1 MANPAGHFARIVKGS
16 PFFALRKG
24 SNGAYLPAVRENGSQ
39 RMIEQLTRS
48 QIFQDYERA
57 FAQATGLPLSLRP
70 PEVWSFAHGRKRNQ
84 NPFCTLM
91 SSNSRSCAACLQAQ
105 EQTNAAALNGAKT
118 IVCFA
123 GLCDTAVPVRLG
135 GELVG
140 YLQTGQVMLKRPTKD
155 QFART
160 TKQLVEWGLKVDL
173 GKMEDAYFHTKVL
186 TPKEYDAVVRLL
198 TIFSQHLSL
207 VGNQLLVQQSNAE
220 PPAVTQAKAFI
231 QENQSQDLTLGQVS
245 KAVNTSSFYFCKMFK
260 RATGLHFTQYLARVR
275 IEKAKNLLLNPN
287 LRISE
292 IAFEV
297 GFQSL
302 THFNRVFKRLVGQSP
317 TEYRNQLPT
326 S

>member
-1 MANPAGHFARIVKGS
+1 
-16 PFFALRKG
+16 
-24 SNGAYLPAVRENGSQ
+24 
-39 RMIEQLTRS
+39 MIEQLTRS

-57 FAQATGLPLSLRP
+57 FAQATGLPLALRP

-91 SSNSRSCAACLQAQ
+91 SSHSRSCAACLQAQ
-105 EQTNAAALNGAKT
+105 EQTNGAALNGAKT
-118 IVCFA
+118 VICFA

-140 YLQTGQVMLKRPTKD
+140 FLQTGQVMLKQPTKA

-160 TKQLVEWGLKVDL
+160 ARQLLEWGLKVDL
-173 GKMEDAYFHTKVL
+173 GKVEEAYFHTKVL
-186 TPKEYDAVVRLL
+186 KPKEYEAVVRLL
-198 TIFSQHLSL
+198 HTFSQHLSL
-207 VGNQLLVQQSNAE
+207 VGNQLLMQQSHAE
-220 PPAVTQAKAFI
+220 PPAVVIAKQFI
-231 QENQSQDLTLGQVS
+231 QDHQSEDLTLGQVS
-245 KAVNTSSFYFCKMFK
+245 KSVNTSTYYFCKLFK

-292 IAFEV
+292 IAFEI

-302 THFNRVFKRLVGQSP
+302 THFNRVFKRLIGQSP
-317 TEYRNQLPT
+317 TDYRNQLPRA
-326 S
+326 

>member
-1 MANPAGHFARIVKGS
+1 
-16 PFFALRKG
+16 
-24 SNGAYLPAVRENGSQ
+24 
-39 RMIEQLTRS
+39 MIEQLTRS
-48 QIFQDYERA
+48 QIYQDYERA
-57 FAQATGLPLSLRP
+57 FAQATGMPLALRP

-105 EQTNAAALNGAKT
+105 EKTNEAANNGAAT
-118 IVCFA
+118 VVCFA

-140 YLQTGQVMLKRPTKD
+140 FLQTGQIMLQKPTKA
-155 QFART
+155 QFAKT
-160 TKQLVEWGLKVDL
+160 TKQLVEWGLRVDL
-173 GKMEDAYFHTKVL
+173 GKLEEAYFHTKVL
-186 TPKEYDAVVRLL
+186 KPKEYEAVVRLL

-207 VGNQLLVQQSNAE
+207 VGNQLLVQQSHAE
-220 PPAVTQAKAFI
+220 PPAVVAAKQFI
-231 QENQSQDLTLGQVS
+231 QDHQAEDLTLGQVS

-302 THFNRVFKRLVGQSP
+302 THFNRVFKRLTGQSP
-317 TEYRNQLPT
+317 TEYRNQLPRA
-326 S
+326 